1 MKTQLSY
8 PMGDGHIVKEAQKT
22 NILGLIQAYLYAS
35 FGGFSIREILEDG
48 RI

>member
-1 MKTQLSY
+1 MKTNVSY
-8 PMGDGHIVKEAQKT
+8 LMGDGHIVKSQNS
-22 NILGLIQAYLYAS
+22 NILGLIQAYLYTS